1 MTDDAAL
8 EARDTP
14 VPLNQRQR
22 VPSRANRGQR
32 SQAQGKALRAF
43 PVTSQA
49 HRGPSSSALLAA
61 VNDSSRGSRQVRGRH
76 RDAIP
81 ATPRPPTSA
90 LHPAGSNL
98 LSTMPNTR
106 GNRTKRGGSNR
117 STVPRAS
124 SRGWRAAAGISRL
137 SARCLGG
144 PRRHL
149 TWGARAKRPSRLPLR
164 PSVAAASVP
173 MPKAPSTVRSTP

>member
-1 MTDDAAL
+1 MGMRHVGA
-8 EARDTP
+8 
-14 VPLNQRQR
+14 
-22 VPSRANRGQR
+22 GIGR
-32 SQAQGKALRAF
+32 S
-43 PVTSQA
+43 V
-49 HRGPSSSALLAA
+49 
-61 VNDSSRGSRQVRGRH
+61 
-76 RDAIP
+76 
-81 ATPRPPTSA
+81 
-90 LHPAGSNL
+90 
-98 LSTMPNTR
+98 
-106 GNRTKRGGSNR
+106 GGSNR

-124 SRGWRAAAGISRL
+124 STRFRAAAGISRL